1 MPRMPGRDIG
11 SKRMDTQKPHK
22 LEILQQRAVIHPRP
36 SYEQSDEY
44 LLHALACGVTDA
56 MEPLYRR
63 HSGLLF
69 SLTFRMVG
77 DHEIAEDL
85 VQETFLA
92 AWQHA
97 GTYSPGGGTVRGWL
111 VSLMRY
117 HTIDYLRKMRRRA
130 CCKEVVWEEVEWESD
145 ATLPGVWE
153 EVWHN
158 EQRLRVRE
166 ALLRL
171 PVEQRIVITLAY
183 FHGWTHMEI
192 AQRCELPVGT
202 VKSRLRLG
210 LLHLKQ
216 TLELLYEDE
225 IPASKNMPRR
235 QVQSWEAIQVVV
247 QKTESGCPSGY
258 ELYRN
263 GTCKCFG
270 YTQWEPL
277 LEQIDAFEFHGAIG
291 SFTAR
296 KERRLN
302 GQFCWYAYK
311 WHGKCREKRRLGPP
325 SELTLARMEDM
336 GQRLK

>member
-1 MPRMPGRDIG
+1 
-11 SKRMDTQKPHK
+11 MDTQKPHK
-22 LEILQQRAVIHPRP
+22 FEMAQNRVGVVVHPCP
-36 SYEQSDEY
+36 SQEQSDEY
-44 LLHALACGVTDA
+44 LLHALACGVTGA

-69 SLTFRMVG
+69 SLTYRMVG
-77 DHEIAEDL
+77 NHEIAEDL

-92 AWQHA
+92 VWQHA
-97 GTYSPGGGTVRGWL
+97 DAYSADGGTVRGWL

-117 HTIDYLRKMRRRA
+117 HTIDYLRKLRRRV
-130 CCKEVVWEEVEWESD
+130 CYKEVQWEEVEWESD
-145 ATLPGVWE
+145 AMLPDLPDVWE
-153 EVWHN
+153 EVWRN
-158 EQRLRVRE
+158 EQGIRVRE
-166 ALLRL
+166 ALLQL
-171 PVEQRIVITLAY
+171 PAEQRVVITLAY

-216 TLELLYEDE
+216 ALGQLYEDE
-225 IPASKNMPRR
+225 MPASGNTQRR
-235 QVQSWEAIQVVV
+235 QVRSREAVQVVV

-258 ELYRN
+258 ELYSD
-263 GTCKCFG
+263 GICKCFG

-277 LEQIDAFEFHGAIG
+277 LEQIDAFEFHGTEA
-291 SFTAR
+291 SFMAR

-311 WHGKCREKRRLGPP
+311 WNGKSRAKRRLGQP

-336 GQRLK
+336 RKRLEGR

>member
-1 MPRMPGRDIG
+1 
-11 SKRMDTQKPHK
+11 MDTQKPHK
-22 LEILQQRAVIHPRP
+22 FEMVQNRVGVVVHPWP
-36 SYEQSDEY
+36 PQEQSDEY
-44 LLHALACGVTDA
+44 LLHALACGVSGA

-69 SLTFRMVG
+69 SLTYRMVG
-77 DHEIAEDL
+77 NHEIAEDL

-92 AWQHA
+92 VWQHA
-97 GTYSPGGGTVRGWL
+97 GSYSPDGGTVRGWL

-117 HTIDYLRKMRRRA
+117 HTIDYLRKLRRRA
-130 CCKEVVWEEVEWESD
+130 CYKEVQWEEVERERD
-145 ATLPGVWE
+145 ATVLDLPDVWE
-153 EVWHN
+153 EVWRN
-158 EQRLRVRE
+158 EQGLRVRE
-166 ALLRL
+166 AILQL
-171 PVEQRIVITLAY
+171 PAEQRVVITLAY
-183 FHGWTHMEI
+183 FHGWTHLEI

-216 TLELLYEDE
+216 ALGQLYEDE
-225 IPASKNMPRR
+225 MPASSKTQLR
-235 QVQSWEAIQVVV
+235 QAGSWEAIQVVV

-258 ELYRN
+258 ELYRY

-277 LEQIDAFEFHGAIG
+277 IEQIDAFEFHGTEA

-296 KERRLN
+296 KERRFN

-311 WHGKCREKRRLGPP
+311 WHGKRRKKRRLGQS

-336 GQRLK
+336 GKRLEGR

>member
-1 MPRMPGRDIG
+1 
-11 SKRMDTQKPHK
+11 MDTQKPHT
-22 LEILQQRAVIHPRP
+22 LEILQHPVVVY
-36 SYEQSDEY
+36 SCLSHEQSDEY
-44 LLHALACGVTDA
+44 LLHALACGVTGA

-69 SLTFRMVG
+69 SLTYRMVG
-77 DHEIAEDL
+77 NHEIAEDL

-97 GTYSPGGGTVRGWL
+97 GSYVPDEGTVRGWL

-117 HTIDYLRKMRRRA
+117 HTIDYLRKLRRRA
-130 CCKEVVWEEVEWESD
+130 CCKEFLWEEMEWEND
-145 ATLPGVWE
+145 ATLPDVWE
-153 EVWHN
+153 EVWRD
-158 EQRLRVRE
+158 EQGLRVRE
-166 ALLRL
+166 ALLQL
-171 PVEQRIVITLAY
+171 PVEQRVVITLAY
-183 FHGWTHMEI
+183 FQGWTHIEI
-192 AQRCELPVGT
+192 AQHCELPVGT

-216 TLELLYEDE
+216 ALAQLYEDE
-225 IPASKNMPRR
+225 MPASGDTQRR
-235 QVQSWEAIQVVV
+235 QARSREAVQVVV
-247 QKTESGCPSGY
+247 QKTESGCPTGY

-270 YTQWEPL
+270 YTQWDPL
-277 LEQIDAFEFHGAIG
+277 IEQIDVFEFHGAEA

-311 WHGKCREKRRLGPP
+311 WNGKCREKRSLGKS

-336 GQRLK
+336 SKRLE

>member
-1 MPRMPGRDIG
+1 MHGRDIG

-22 LEILQQRAVIHPRP
+22 LEILQQRAVIHPCP
-36 SYEQSDEY
+36 SYEQSDEC
-44 LLHALACGVTDA
+44 LLHALACGVTGA

-69 SLTFRMVG
+69 SLTYRMVG
-77 DHEIAEDL
+77 DHELTEDL
-85 VQETFLA
+85 VQEAFLV

-97 GTYSPGGGTVRGWL
+97 GSYSPDEGTVRGWL

-117 HTIDYLRKMRRRA
+117 HTIDYLRKLRRRVG
-130 CCKEVVWEEVEWESD
+130 CTEVVWEGVEWESD

-158 EQRLRVRE
+158 EKRLRVRE
-166 ALLRL
+166 ALLQL
-171 PVEQRIVITLAY
+171 PVEQRVVITLAY
-183 FHGWTHMEI
+183 FHGWTHIEI

-216 TLELLYEDE
+216 SLGQLYEDE
-225 IPASKNMPRR
+225 MPASDNTQLR
-235 QVQSWEAIQVVV
+235 QARSRETVQIAV
-247 QKTESGCPSGY
+247 QKTESDCPTGY

-277 LEQIDAFEFHGAIG
+277 VEQIDAFEFHGATA
-291 SFTAR
+291 SFTAK

-311 WHGKCREKRRLGPP
+311 WHGKSKKKLYLGKS

-336 GQRLK
+336 GKRLEGR